1 MPTPLEQY
9 LENHRRALQLK
20 ELAILREI
28 DRICR
33 RHDIVYWLDGGTLLG
48 AIRHGGF
55 IPWDDDIDIAM
66 RREDLPRF
74 IEACR
79 SDLPEGLIIQ
89 SPATDAN
96 LRMPIYKVRDVN
108 SFFVEYDD
116 DFSLDYAKGVFV
128 DIFPMIDY
136 PSVSRGF
143 VKRVAGGYNKAN
155 AVLLARH
162 VYSWRSVA
170 ELFYFGA
177 KRALLSLCWHTA
189 CLLRRRGE
197 YISNTLNNN
206 GYGIM
211 HRTDSVFPVC
221 DITFEGETFSAPA
234 NPDAYLRDL
243 YRDYMSLPPKDKRHG
258 HAVFYVPELISQ
270 KD

>member
-1 MPTPLEQY
+1 MPPPLEQY

-28 DRICR
+28 DRIWR

-74 IEACR
+74 VEACR
-79 SDLPEGLIIQ
+79 SDLPEGLVIQ
-89 SPATDAN
+89 SPETDNN
-96 LRMPIYKVRDVN
+96 LRMPIYKVREVN

-116 DFSLDYAKGVFV
+116 DFHLDYAKGVFV

-155 AVLLARH
+155 AV
-162 VYSWRSVA
+162 
-170 ELFYFGA
+170 
-177 KRALLSLCWHTA
+177 
-189 CLLRRRGE
+189 
-197 YISNTLNNN
+197 
-206 GYGIM
+206 
-211 HRTDSVFPVC
+211 
-221 DITFEGETFSAPA
+221 
-234 NPDAYLRDL
+234 
-243 YRDYMSLPPKDKRHG
+243 
-258 HAVFYVPELISQ
+258 
-270 KD
+270 

>member
-79 SDLPEGLIIQ
+79 SDL
-89 SPATDAN
+89 
-96 LRMPIYKVRDVN
+96 
-108 SFFVEYDD
+108 
-116 DFSLDYAKGVFV
+116 
-128 DIFPMIDY
+128 
-136 PSVSRGF
+136 
-143 VKRVAGGYNKAN
+143 
-155 AVLLARH
+155 
-162 VYSWRSVA
+162 
-170 ELFYFGA
+170 
-177 KRALLSLCWHTA
+177 
-189 CLLRRRGE
+189 
-197 YISNTLNNN
+197 
-206 GYGIM
+206 
-211 HRTDSVFPVC
+211 
-221 DITFEGETFSAPA
+221 
-234 NPDAYLRDL
+234 
-243 YRDYMSLPPKDKRHG
+243 
-258 HAVFYVPELISQ
+258 
-270 KD
+270 